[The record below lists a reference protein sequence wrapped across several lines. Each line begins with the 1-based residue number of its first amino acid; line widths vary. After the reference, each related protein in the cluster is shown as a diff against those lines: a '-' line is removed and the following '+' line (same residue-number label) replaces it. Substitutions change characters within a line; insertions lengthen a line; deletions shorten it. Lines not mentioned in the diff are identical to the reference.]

1 MKRARLPTCVAVLL
15 LPFFMV
21 ACASTSLIALDDEWK
36 RTYVAAKPHAD
47 NGDYLTNAG
56 DYGPQFA
63 DLSDRAAAAGSE
75 AQSRDRPLAIGFY
88 RIAALAAWK
97 SAALRENKVPEI
109 AAKGSETC
117 DALPNKAASQP
128 RDCALFRFVDYFA
141 IYDKEYRALRVLMDL
156 AHARPDRDLPAD
168 QIDAARQVYR
178 NISRV
183 FEQID
188 KRRQGM
194 GDLALSDSFQG
205 FVNEN
210 WKRVYCAWSPLAAAI
225 SRSIADGPEKQA
237 IRSQSGLMQQR
248 LQEAQIN
255 TQCN

>member
-1 MKRARLPTCVAVLL
+1 MNRAQLPKRVAVLVLPL
-15 LPFFMV
+15 LMV
-21 ACASTSLIALDDEWK
+21 ACASTSLINLDEEWK
-36 RTYVAAKPHAD
+36 RTYVAALHPAD
-47 NGDYLTNAG
+47 NGDYLASAG

-63 DLSDRAAAAGSE
+63 DLSDRAAAAGNE
-75 AQSRDRPLAIGFY
+75 AQSKDRPLAIGFY

-97 SAALRENKVPEI
+97 SAALREDKVPEL
-109 AAKGSETC
+109 AAKGSAAC

-128 RDCALFRFVDYFA
+128 RDCAIFRFVDYFA
-141 IYDKEYRALRVLMDL
+141 VYDKEYRDLMVLIDL
-156 AHARPDRDLPAD
+156 AHARPGKDLPAD
-168 QIDAARQVYR
+168 QIDVARQVNR

-188 KRRQGM
+188 KNRQEVD
-194 GDLALSDSFQG
+194 DLALPDSFHV

-237 IRSQSGLMQQR
+237 IHNQSGSMQMR
-248 LQEAQIN
+248 LQEAKIN

>member
-1 MKRARLPTCVAVLL
+1 MNRARLPTCVAVLV
-15 LPFFMV
+15 LPFFIV

-47 NGDYLTNAG
+47 NSDYLADAG
-56 DYGPQFA
+56 DYSPQFA
-63 DLSDRAAAAGSE
+63 DLSDRALAAGSE
-75 AQSRDRPLAIGFY
+75 AQSKDRPLAIGFY

-97 SAALRENKVPEI
+97 SSALREDKVPEI
-109 AAKGSETC
+109 AAKGSATC

-128 RDCALFRFVDYFA
+128 RDCALLRFVDYFA
-141 IYDKEYRALRVLMDL
+141 VYDKEYRALVVLIDL
-156 AHARPDRDLPAD
+156 AHARPGKDLPAD
-168 QIDAARQVYR
+168 QIDVARQVYR

-188 KRRQGM
+188 KRRQAM
-194 GDLALSDSFQG
+194 DDLALPDSFHG

-225 SRSIADGPEKQA
+225 SRSTADGPEKQA
-237 IRSQSGLMQQR
+237 IHNQSGSMQQR
-248 LQEAQIN
+248 LLEAKIN